1 MSNFVKFTRVYK
13 LKGTKTLKSQ
23 SIVIAVDDISTARAS
38 NRLGYPEHRSTIM
51 LKNGLT
57 VDVSDKI
64 SVVTSALGIR
74 A

>member
-1 MSNFVKFTRVYK
+1 MSNFIKLTRVYK
-13 LKGTKTLKSQ
+13 LKGGKTLKTQ

-57 VDVSDKI
+57 VDVADKI
-64 SVVTSALGIR
+64 GDVTKALGIR